1 MSSYFFKMNLCLIVL
16 SGWVGFLLCSTA
28 MAEDK
33 STTLSDII
41 VTDKSVDTRTL
52 KLDEKAQTGSH
63 LGLKIKDTPASIEV
77 VDENTMKARGDRTV
91 LEAAEKMTGFTGEH
105 NPGTP
110 GSFSVRG
117 FEGNSVAWLY
127 NGIRIPGG
135 SGMSARGIDTAN
147 IERIEVLRGPASVL
161 YGEGAIGAA
170 VNLITRSPSFD
181 EQPLEIDYA
190 YSSFDSYRFHLG
202 GGGILKE
209 DLAACRV
216 DVSTNRYGSDVD
228 DERNNLDRINASVL
242 IQPTDTI
249 ALTLELD
256 RMEDEAENIYYG
268 TPLVNGEIS
277 ESLREINYN
286 NLTDNVYGSD
296 TTWLRANLEW
306 KPTVNWK
313 VSNQLYSYD
322 SYREWRNVE
331 YYTYNGGANPTVTR
345 EWWGDLDHDHQV
357 LGNRLDVLNTAN
369 VFGFNNRFLVGAD
382 ISHVDF
388 QTKRNGFPGS
398 DEVDAVNPP
407 EVDFISVAGVYRS
420 LARDVEIDQWSLFA
434 EDQFAI
440 TDGLKLVGGVRFD
453 SFDTRWIYYDQDG
466 YPEENKAHEFTTW
479 RLGVVYDLIK
489 NLTLYG
495 AYATAVEP
503 GGTLLL
509 LNREKSQLDL
519 TEASQIEI
527 GLKQMLWDDR
537 AMWTVAVYDITKE
550 NLFVSDPDS
559 PSNLL
564 PVGQQSSKGVEFS
577 VGIKPAA
584 QFQIDANIAVV
595 DAEYDDYSTGNP
607 PVSYAGNTPPFV
619 PKWVAN
625 LGLSYLPTEDLRF
638 NAWLRHVDSVFIDD
652 ANTIEL
658 PDYTTLDLS
667 ADYKLTSS
675 TDIGFRVRNV
685 TDEVYAQSSYYGQ
698 VLLADPRTYEVSL
711 SVRY

>member
-1 MSSYFFKMNLCLIVL
+1 MSSRCYKMNLYYIVL
-16 SGWVGFLLCSTA
+16 FYWIGFLFCGAA
-28 MAEDK
+28 MAEDE

-52 KLDEKAQTGSH
+52 KLDEEAQTASR
-63 LGLKIKDTPASIEV
+63 LGIQIKDTPASIEV
-77 VDENTMKARGDRTV
+77 VDQYTMQARGDRTV
-91 LEAAEKMTGFTGEH
+91 LEATEKMAGFSSQHT
-105 NPGTP
+105 PGTP

-117 FEGNSVAWLY
+117 FKGNSVAWLY
-127 NGIRIPGG
+127 NGVRIPGG

-147 IERIEVLRGPASVL
+147 LERIEVLKGPASVL

-170 VNLITRSPSFD
+170 VNLITRLPTFD

-202 GGGILKE
+202 GGGVLKE
-209 DLAACRV
+209 DLATCRV

-249 ALTLELD
+249 AITLELD
-256 RMEDEAENIYYG
+256 RMEDDAENIYYG
-268 TPLVNGEIS
+268 TPLVDGEID
-277 ESLREINYN
+277 ETLREVNYN

-306 KPTVNWK
+306 TPTSNWK

-331 YYTYNGGANPTVTR
+331 HYTYNGGATPTVSR
-345 EWWGDLDHDHQV
+345 DWWGDLDHDQQV
-357 LGNRLDVLNTAN
+357 VGNRLDILNLAN
-369 VFGFNNRFLVGAD
+369 VFGFANRFLVGAD
-382 ISHVDF
+382 ISRVDF
-388 QTKRNGFPGS
+388 QSKRNGFPGL
-398 DEVDAVNPP
+398 DEVDAYNPP
-407 EVDFISVAGVYRS
+407 QVDFISVAGVNSS

-440 TDGLKLVGGVRFD
+440 TDGLKLVGGARFD

-466 YPEENKAHEFTTW
+466 YPEENKKHEFTTW

-495 AYATAVEP
+495 QYATAVEP

-527 GLKQMLWDDR
+527 GLKQMLWDNR
-537 AMWTVAVYDITKE
+537 AMWTLAVYDITKE

-559 PSNLL
+559 PSDVL

-577 VGIKPAA
+577 VGIKPTA

-595 DAEYDDYSTGNP
+595 DAEYDDYLTGNP
-607 PVSYAGNTPPFV
+607 PVSYTGNTPPFV

-625 LGLSYLPTEDLRF
+625 LGLSYLPTEDLRL
-638 NAWLRHVDSVFIDD
+638 NAWLRHVDSMYMDD
-652 ANTIEL
+652 KNTIEL

-667 ADYKLTSS
+667 AEYKLTSS

-685 TDEVYAQSSYYGQ
+685 TDEVYAHSSYSGQ
-698 VLLADPRTYEVSL
+698 LLLADPRTYEVSL